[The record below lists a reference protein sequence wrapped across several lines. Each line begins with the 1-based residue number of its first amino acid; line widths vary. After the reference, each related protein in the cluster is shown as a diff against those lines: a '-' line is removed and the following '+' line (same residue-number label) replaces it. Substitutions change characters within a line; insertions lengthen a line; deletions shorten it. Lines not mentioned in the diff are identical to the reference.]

1 MIENHVIEVGIMEIV
16 MAVLIGIGLAAS
28 AGFRVFTPM
37 LVTSVAAKLG
47 WVSVASNFDWIGSTP
62 ALIAFAVATVIEVC
76 SYYIPV
82 IDNVM
87 KTIATPIAAIA
98 GIILTASFIGD
109 MDPLFSW
116 SVAIIGGGGVATVS
130 QLTTLAVR
138 GASTVATAGIGN
150 IFVSI
155 GEGFTAIVMSILSI
169 VLPIIVV
176 LFVGVL
182 LFAFVKVVRKV
193 SRRKKVPIDA

>member
-1 MIENHVIEVGIMEIV
+1 MEI
-16 MAVLIGIGLAAS
+16 MLAVLIGIGLAAS

-37 LVTSVAAKLG
+37 LVTSIFSKVG
-47 WVSVASNFDWIGSTP
+47 WVSLASSFDWVGSTP
-62 ALIAFAVATVIEVC
+62 ALIAFTVATVVEVG

-87 KTIATPIAAIA
+87 KTIATPVAAIA
-98 GIILTASFIGD
+98 GIILTASFVGD

-138 GASTVATAGIGN
+138 GVSTVTTAGVGN

-155 GEGFTAIVMSILSI
+155 AEGFTAVVMSILSI

-176 LFVGVL
+176 FFVGIL
-182 LFAFVKVVRKV
+182 LIVFITVIRKV
-193 SRRKKVPIDA
+193 RARKKVVAPI

>member
-1 MIENHVIEVGIMEIV
+1 MEI
-16 MAVLIGIGLAAS
+16 MLAVLIGIGLAAS

-37 LVTSVAAKLG
+37 LVTSIFSKVG
-47 WVSVASNFDWIGSTP
+47 WVSLASSFDWVGSNP
-62 ALIAFAVATVIEVC
+62 ALIAFAVATVVEVG

-87 KTIATPIAAIA
+87 KTIATPVAAIA
-98 GIILTASFIGD
+98 GIILTASFVGD

-138 GASTVATAGIGN
+138 GVSTVTTAGVGN

-155 GEGFTAIVMSILSI
+155 AEGFTAVVMSILSI

-176 LFVGVL
+176 FFVGIL
-182 LFAFVKVVRKV
+182 LIVFITVIRKV
-193 SRRKKVPIDA
+193 RARKKVVAPI